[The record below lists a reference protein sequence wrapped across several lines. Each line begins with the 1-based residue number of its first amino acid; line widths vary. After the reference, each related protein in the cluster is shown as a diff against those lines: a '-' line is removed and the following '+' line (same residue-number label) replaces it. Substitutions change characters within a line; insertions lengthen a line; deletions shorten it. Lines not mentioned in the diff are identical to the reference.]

1 LRRGLPVLSALARAA
16 AQARLQQI
24 PPHANDRIAWFWL
37 KKADFTRTGAESD
50 DTEGLIDHI
59 RAIEPV
65 VVACVF
71 EEIEP
76 GTDAHQPALQKRQGE
91 RERNLRAVRRRRPS
105 GGGGRAHSRHAAF
118 RAAQGHRR
126 HQIEPD
132 KQNRIVLTREI
143 RNAAGFQPGEPL
155 QITASPGRI
164 VLEVKPE
171 SSGKIIKKGGLKVWT
186 GKVPPIPLDEA
197 VNMSRHYSR

>member
-1 LRRGLPVLSALARAA
+1 M
-16 AQARLQQI
+16 
-24 PPHANDRIAWFWL
+24 N
-37 KKADFTRTGAESD
+37 
-50 DTEGLIDHI
+50 
-59 RAIEPV
+59 AI
-65 VVACVF
+65 
-71 EEIEP
+71 
-76 GTDAHQPALQKRQGE
+76 
-91 RERNLRAVRRRRPS
+91 
-105 GGGGRAHSRHAAF
+105 
-118 RAAQGHRR
+118 
-126 HQIEPD
+126 IEPD
-132 KQNRIVLTREI
+132 KQNRIVLTRAI